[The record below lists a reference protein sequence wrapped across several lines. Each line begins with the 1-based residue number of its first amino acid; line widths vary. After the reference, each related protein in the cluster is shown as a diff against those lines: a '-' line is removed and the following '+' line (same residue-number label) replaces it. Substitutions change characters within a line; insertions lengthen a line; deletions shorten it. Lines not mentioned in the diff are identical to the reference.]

1 MTEPTTE
8 LKPKLIKNK
17 AERLSIDEIH
27 EACMTLLEEFD
38 ALCRSNGLRYDIVGG
53 TLLGAV
59 RHRGFIP
66 WDDDA
71 DVSMPRPDY
80 ERLLDLCPDFG
91 AKLQP
96 RRRIVSLRDKSFPRH
111 YARYVRTDLLRDAR
125 FASDEDCPYFGID
138 IFPHDGISEDTTEFL
153 RQIKRIERLR
163 RLLLISTS
171 RKGSSSRGKSVALAK
186 DLVRPLLKLYG
197 SYRIASRLNA
207 ECSRVP
213 FETAKYVGGIAGMY
227 GLKERWSKEQ
237 MLPQTEFD
245 FGRLRLLGYKNYDIY
260 LSNLYGEYMT
270 LPPKDKRVPHFDSFY
285 WA

>member
-80 ERLLDLCPDFG
+80 ERLLDLCLDFG

-111 YARYVRTDLLRDAR
+111 YARYVRTDLLHDAR

-138 IFPHDGISEDTTEFL
+138 IFPHDGISEDTTEFS

-270 LPPKDKRVPHFDSFY
+270 LPPKDKRVPHFDSFH